1 MPPKKGVARN
11 PSAKRRK
18 PTNGENDKYVHPIP
32 LAGDKQHFSP
42 LHPSPADPPPSYAP
56 QPLSS
61 SAPTPDEELYTLVS
75 QDLYDPPIDADC
87 KIIMR
92 TGNLDDRFYMSGYM
106 YAKGPILDAKIMK
119 IVGKGQWFSLANYVP
134 PVIWVQL
141 RDTTGREP
149 LANRPDNTTL
159 SPNFYFVKD
168 IRQRFTKQELE
179 RMKTEAEELNQKQS
193 AANFARLEKYEKERA
208 AAAWTKQE
216 LARVAWEQ
224 KKTQW
229 KNEDDA
235 REAGVTTTAIDP
247 SHPSEQSR
255 PPPTEGGRKSRRS
268 KSNKNKR
275 TRRKSAKR
283 QYRRRK

>member
-11 PSAKRRK
+11 PSAKRNK
-18 PTNGENDKYVHPIP
+18 TNNYEVGDPP
-32 LAGDKQHFSP
+32 FTSAGKHVSP

-149 LANRPDNTTL
+149 LANRPDDTTL

-208 AAAWTKQE
+208 AAALEKQE
-216 LARVAWEQ
+216 QARVAWEQ
-224 KKTQW
+224 KKNQW
-229 KNEDDA
+229 KDEDA
-235 REAGVTTTAIDP
+235 RKKADVTTAIDP
-247 SHPSEQSR
+247 YHHSEQSR